1 MKKSLA
7 VVLACA
13 MAATSLTAC
22 GGSGKQETAAPTTAK
37 ETEAAA
43 ESEKG
48 TEAKETEAAASEDM
62 GKELHFKL
70 AENQPDGNPITE
82 GMYKFAELA
91 K

>member
-62 GKELHFKL
+62 GKRASL
-70 AENQPDGNPITE
+70 
-82 GMYKFAELA
+82 
-91 K
+91 